1 MTYWEALDWL
11 YTRRRAGERGT
22 HRVRALLARL
32 GHPEGA
38 FPAVHVLG
46 TNGKGSVVAYL
57 EAAFRAR
64 GLLYGAYTSPH
75 LLDFRERVRTH
86 LGLVPEERV
95 VAFVEWAKGGAWEEP
110 PGFFDLATALA
121 FQHFKEVGVC
131 LLYTSDAADE

>member
-1 MTYWEALDWL
+1 MTYREALGWL
-11 YTRRRAGERGT
+11 YGRRREGGRGT

-64 GLLYGAYTSPH
+64 GLPYGAYTSPH
-75 LLDFRERVRTH
+75 LLDFRERIRTH
-86 LGLVPEERV
+86 LGQIPEREV
-95 VAFVEWAKGGAWEEP
+95 VAFVEWAKEEAWGEP

-121 FQHFKEVGVC
+121 FRHFKEVGVA
-131 LLYTSDAADE
+131 LAAVEAG